1 MEKKRMVWGI
11 FVALISAAGFG
22 ATAPLGKGLLNAG
35 VNQFLMLA
43 IRYSFSALIIWIY
56 LIMKKG
62 SIDWKIKSKGEGLMY
77 LVLGSINFINAHFY
91 YLAIQYISVSLHIV
105 IFYTYPFLVVLL
117 SLIFYKEKLDK
128 KTAISLMIAFLG
140 ICITVMSRNNE
151 YSIFGMFASF
161 CAAIFFSIYLT
172 VVAYTNSIS
181 GILYIITTIMTDEVT
196 LNFSSAIWI
205 RLMALVIIGTALA
218 YVTLAHAV
226 KLIGATK
233 ASIVSTF
240 EPIEAIFL
248 SVVFLG
254 EVLTFNQVIG
264 TICVIFAI
272 IYMSYK
278 KDSTTKSLRETI

>member
-172 VVAYTNSIS
+172 GLGHQKIRNKNALVVVAYTNSIS

-272 IYMSYK
+272 I
-278 KDSTTKSLRETI
+278 